1 MQNKYFP
8 YFFLVL
14 GCSTFRLMIDD
25 EDDLSL
31 AFRVFNLRPS
41 RFTKL
46 KVNNNNIGFEVD
58 ISRLSSEAFL
68 KPLKLRA
75 SPSRQSDRVSDHITQ
90 PPSRDGRTRIIT
102 SKNLRLYR
110 YILHYWQEHADA
122 SMFK

>member
-1 MQNKYFP
+1 
-8 YFFLVL
+8 
-14 GCSTFRLMIDD
+14 MIDD

-58 ISRLSSEAFL
+58 IFRLSPEAFL
-68 KPLKLRA
+68 KLLKLRA
-75 SPSRQSDRVSDHITQ
+75 SPNRQSDRVSDHITQ
-90 PPSRDGRTRIIT
+90 PPSRDGRTRIIML
-102 SKNLRLYR
+102 KNSRLYR
-110 YILHYWQEHADA
+110 YILHYWQEHAGA